1 MTITADTTERPHEN
15 MDAEE
20 RARFS
25 ALAAEWWN
33 PDGKFRPLHRFNPV
47 RLSFLRGSIC
57 NLLALPT
64 AAGGE
69 GNASF
74 TPDVPTSPGQK
85 GRVGGKKQGGCGGL
99 CPPHGEA
106 MQPLL
111 GLRLLDIGCGGGL
124 LSEPMTR
131 LGAQVTGI
139 DVSAASLAAAR
150 LHAESEGLDIAYR
163 NATAADLLKEDA
175 RFDVILN
182 MEVVEHVPDPQLLLR
197 QCAELLAPG
206 GLLFVATLNRTL
218 RSFLLAIIGAEYVLR
233 WLPRGTH
240 KWERFLAP
248 EEIRA
253 WLAAAGMETCLQ
265 IGMTY
270 KPLRGVWSLSNDCA
284 VNYMLC
290 ARKPLAA
297 SPQA

>member
-1 MTITADTTERPHEN
+1 
-15 MDAEE
+15 
-20 RARFS
+20 
-25 ALAAEWWN
+25 
-33 PDGKFRPLHRFNPV
+33 
-47 RLSFLRGSIC
+47 
-57 NLLALPT
+57 
-64 AAGGE
+64 
-69 GNASF
+69 
-74 TPDVPTSPGQK
+74 
-85 GRVGGKKQGGCGGL
+85 
-99 CPPHGEA
+99 